1 MEGRKEHYIMIKGP
15 IHQENIRIQN
25 VCLPNKS
32 VQKCIKENNRTER
45 NNGQAYQYPC
55 RL

>member
-1 MEGRKEHYIMIKGP
+1 MEGEKEHCIMIKGP
-15 IHQENIRIQN
+15 IYQENIRILN

-32 VQKCIKENNRTER
+32 VQKCTKENNRTER
-45 NNGQAYQYPC
+45 NNGQASQYPW